1 MREKGPHE
9 TGARE
14 AGKAGA
20 TGFLRSPF
28 LGALGNPLIELPER
42 FPARPSVTPIFEYRR
57 PKRPATR
64 FYAGDT
70 KGAEVGGGKVSS
82 ARLGVLRVLCVD
94 LARTTK
100 GCKNLG
106 RSLGS
111 GGKRLWFA
119 GPAWSA

>member
-57 PKRPATR
+57 TSIISERLGLENREWNLALE
-64 FYAGDT
+64 AV
-70 KGAEVGGGKVSS
+70 AEVVWERKM
-82 ARLGVLRVLCVD
+82 
-94 LARTTK
+94 
-100 GCKNLG
+100 
-106 RSLGS
+106 
-111 GGKRLWFA
+111 
-119 GPAWSA
+119 PAWG